1 MVFYFNILKHFENWM
16 VLAKDNI
23 VYYYIAF
30 EKDWNPFSFIDQ
42 KDYKRKL

>member
-1 MVFYFNILKHFENWM
+1 MYIMVFYFNENWM
-16 VLAKDNI
+16 VLAKDNM

-30 EKDWNPFSFIDQ
+30 EKNWNPFSFIDQ